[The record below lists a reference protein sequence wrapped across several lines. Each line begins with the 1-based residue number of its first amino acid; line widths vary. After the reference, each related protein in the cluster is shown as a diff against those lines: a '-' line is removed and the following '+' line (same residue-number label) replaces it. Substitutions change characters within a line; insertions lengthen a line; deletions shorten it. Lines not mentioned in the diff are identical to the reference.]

1 MTTFQKQLIQ
11 RLAAKKRSKKN
22 GFTLVEM
29 MVVVAILG
37 VLMAVALP
45 QLTKAQD
52 RAKSSAAQQ
61 ALVNTAKTCS
71 IDLLG
76 GEDAYVVG
84 SDDDEVVGTCDYE
97 EDLVAAAGGKTHTI
111 TIDSNGIPSSP
122 DTTDTVTTP

>member
-61 ALVNTAKTCS
+61 ALVNSAKTCS

-76 GEDAYVVG
+76 GDAEYVVG
-84 SDDDEVVGTCDYE
+84 ADGDEIVGTCGYE
-97 EDLVAAAGGKTHTI
+97 EDLVAEGGGKTHTI

-122 DTTDTVTTP
+122 VTTDTTTV